1 MTPDDPRIPN
11 SENPFLT
18 DTQHIL
24 NMTHTPFL
32 VVDLNLDTLW
42 ANHKFYEV
50 FHLSPDQLIGHK
62 LFSAANNTWDIPAL
76 RRLIDKS
83 LESRSKSLESIE
95 IDTSAPK
102 LGDRA
107 LRINAQISFLHSLG
121 KEVLLLS
128 IEDETEKKL
137 REKQVHEFE
146 HRFQRMFETSHDGL
160 MLINK
165 KTGIITDVNP
175 ALTGMMGGKKE
186 DFCGKPIQEV
196 GIVDR
201 ECDLATLT
209 ANLGA
214 IGYYTL
220 DNILINLKTSIPF
233 TAEISFVNKSSSIQ
247 CNIRD
252 ISDRIADKDLLQLD
266 FNELQSMFKA
276 IPDLIMILDKE
287 MRILKYN
294 TAFSQVFKGT
304 STQIL
309 GHQCHDIF
317 CGRQTPCADC
327 PMLDTLKD
335 LKVHATISTR
345 NALGKTF
352 QIATA
357 PILSESGDL
366 VSIVHIAKDITVQEK
381 LAIQLRQ
388 AQKMEAIGSLAGG
401 IAHDFNNILTPILGY
416 TEIAIE
422 NTPAG
427 SEILDDLHQVLSSA
441 HRAKELV
448 KQILAFS
455 RHSEEELKPMKIH
468 QVIEE
473 AIKMLRSSL
482 PASIDIVKS
491 IDHTCGAI
499 MADPTQVH
507 QILMNLCTNASQAMH
522 KAGGTLGI
530 SLIGVQLDSLDLDHK
545 FNLKPGPYVL
555 LEVSDTGAGIPTD
568 KIHHI
573 FDPYFT
579 TKPKGESTG
588 LGLAVVHGI
597 VKKYNGDITVYSEL
611 EKGSVFRVFIPA
623 IPPVSKHKE
632 PHPSP
637 AFLPRGT
644 EHILLIDD
652 EKMIV
657 RMEEQML
664 RGQGYSVT
672 TFSDSEEALKAFQ
685 THPHDFDLIITDM
698 TMPKLCGDKLA
709 QEMLSIRPDMPIILC
724 SGFNPIVSGTKRQT
738 LGIRKYLTKPIIK
751 SELVIAVRQV
761 LDTEEGSKKP
771 S

>member
-1 MTPDDPRIPN
+1 MPPDDPRIPY
-11 SENPFLT
+11 SKNPLLT

-24 NMTHTPFL
+24 KLTHTPFL
-32 VVDLNLDTLW
+32 VVDLSLETLW
-42 ANHKFYEV
+42 ANDKFYEL
-50 FHLSPDQLIGHK
+50 FHLTPEQLIGQK
-62 LFSAANNTWDIPAL
+62 LYSADNNTWDIPAL
-76 RRLIDKS
+76 RRLIDTS
-83 LESRSKSLESIE
+83 VQSRSKRLESIE
-95 IDTSAPK
+95 VDRSFPK
-102 LGDRA
+102 LGERA
-107 LRINAQISFLHSLG
+107 LRINSQVSFLHSLG
-121 KEVLLLS
+121 KEVLLIS
-128 IEDETEKKL
+128 IEDETEKKF

-175 ALTGMMGGKKE
+175 ALTCMMGGKKE
-186 DFCGKPIQEV
+186 DFCGKPIQKV
-196 GIVDR
+196 GIVDG
-201 ECDLATLT
+201 ECDLETLT
-209 ANLGA
+209 TNLGA

-252 ISDRIADKDLLQLD
+252 ISARIADIDLLQVD

-276 IPDLIMILDKE
+276 IPDLIMVLNKE

-294 TAFSQVFKGT
+294 TAFSQLFKGT
-304 STQIL
+304 SSQIL
-309 GHQCHDIF
+309 GHQCHEIF
-317 CGRQTPCADC
+317 CGRQTPCPDC
-327 PMLDTLKD
+327 PMLDTLID

-345 NALGKTF
+345 NTLGKTF
-352 QIATA
+352 HIATA

-427 SEILDDLHQVLSSA
+427 SEILDNLHQVLSSA

-468 QVIEE
+468 LVIEE

-482 PASIDIVKS
+482 PSSIDIVKS
-491 IDHTCGAI
+491 IDHTCGSI
-499 MADPTQVH
+499 MGDPTQVH
-507 QILMNLCTNASQAMH
+507 QVLMNLCTNASQAMQ
-522 KAGGTLGI
+522 KAGGTLGV
-530 SLIGVQLDSLDLDHK
+530 SLAGVQVDPLDLDLK
-545 FNLKPGPYVL
+545 FDLKPGPYVL
-555 LEVSDTGAGIPTD
+555 LEVSDTGAGIPSD

-597 VKKYNGDITVYSEL
+597 VKKYNGDITVYSEPG
-611 EKGSVFRVFIPA
+611 KGSVFRVFFPA
-623 IPPVSKHKE
+623 IPPAPTYKAPTPPPVV
-632 PHPSP
+632 
-637 AFLPRGT
+637 LPRGT

-664 RGQGYSVT
+664 RGQGYRVT
-672 TFSDSEEALKAFQ
+672 TFSDSEEALRAFQ
-685 THPHDFDLIITDM
+685 TQPHDFDLIITDM
-698 TMPKLCGDKLA
+698 TMPKLCGNKLA

-738 LGIRKYLTKPIIK
+738 VGIRKYLTKPIIK
-751 SELVIAVRQV
+751 RELVIAVRQV
-761 LDTEEGSKKP
+761 LDTEKGS
-771 S
+771 